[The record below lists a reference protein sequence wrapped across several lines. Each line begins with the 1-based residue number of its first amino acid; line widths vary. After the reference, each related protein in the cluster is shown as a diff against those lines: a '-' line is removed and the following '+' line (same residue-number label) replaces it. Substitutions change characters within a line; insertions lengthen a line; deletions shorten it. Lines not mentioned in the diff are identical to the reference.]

1 MPRPSNTEA
10 RRREI
15 VEGLMAAMAQ
25 SGYSG
30 ASIQAIAR
38 AAGLTPGLVHY
49 HFESK
54 QEVLLALVEELSR
67 RVRARYEARLAGSA
81 EPWDRLRAF
90 LDAHLAL
97 GQDADPR
104 AVACW
109 VAIGAEA
116 VRLPEVRQVYEA
128 AIAQQLE
135 TLQSLVREILVAEG
149 RPTREAR
156 SLAAG
161 LLAAI
166 QGSYQLAVAAGAT
179 PRGFAAPTLLRM
191 ARGLLLGGD
200 R

>member
-1 MPRPSNTEA
+1 MPRPSNTET
-10 RRREI
+10 RRKEI
-15 VEGLMAAMAQ
+15 VEGLMAAMAE

-49 HFESK
+49 HFRSK
-54 QEVLLALVEELSR
+54 QEVLLALVEELSG
-67 RVRARYEARLAGSA
+67 RVRARYEAHLDGSE

-97 GQDADPR
+97 GRDADPR

-116 VRLPEVRQVYEA
+116 VRLPEVRQVYET
-128 AIAQQLE
+128 AIAEQLE
-135 TLQSLVREILVAEG
+135 TLQSLVREILVTEG

-166 QGSYQLAVAAGAT
+166 QGSYQLAVAAGAA